1 MPSVSLKSRAKHVPL
16 SGSAFSF
23 RPHVSHVVFPGA
35 ANVPSKHESPHEP
48 SAPVGAIEL
57 GAAEHSVHPADNGR
71 LNVPGAHV
79 THAVPPDPTNVP
91 AGHVALHAAEPPLL
105 QASVLNRPF
114 AQAKQ
119 ALEVK

>member
-1 MPSVSLKSRAKHVPL
+1 MPSVSLKSRAKLVPL
-16 SGSAFSF
+16 SGCAFSF
-23 RPHVSHVVFPGA
+23 RPQVSHVVFPGA

-48 SAPVGAIEL
+48 SAPVGAFEL

-71 LNVPGAHV
+71 LNVSGAHT
-79 THAVPPDPTNVP
+79 THEVPPAATYVP

-114 AQAKQ
+114 AQTVQ
-119 ALEVK
+119 S